1 MSGELN
7 SKIIV
12 VGPADV
18 SAKISDVTERIISCI
33 MDDGAVDVVG
43 AGDAM
48 FLACSAIN
56 LSCEIAKIYINQ
68 ISIGNLED
76 INLGKTAAIFTQL
89 AQQESTD
96 FEKLVA
102 EEEKAM
108 DNIGDR
114 TVSVGHEIP
123 MEKLVTRSLMAL
135 ARFNEIKLIAAGGSI
150 NEAVSLALRLTV
162 GQISKGPVGV
172 KLIYVYSINMRNDP
186 AKRISAI
193 SIYLKKGITTEVAD
207 FVKKLKSELP
217 A

>member
-1 MSGELN
+1 MSGESS

-12 VGPADV
+12 VGPTDV
-18 SAKISDVTERIISCI
+18 SAKISDVTERIISYI

-43 AGDAM
+43 AGDAL

-76 INLGKTAAIFTQL
+76 IHLGKTTAIFAHL
-89 AQQESTD
+89 AQQESID
-96 FEKLVA
+96 YEKTVA
-102 EEEKAM
+102 VEEKEM

-123 MEKLVTRSLMAL
+123 LEKLVTRSLMAL
-135 ARFNEIKLIAAGGSI
+135 ARFDEIKLIAAGGSI

-162 GQISKGPVGV
+162 GQISKDPVGV
-172 KLIYVYSINMRNDP
+172 KLIYIYSIKMRNDP

-193 SIYLKKGITTEVAD
+193 SIYLKKGITTEPAD
-207 FVKKLKSELP
+207 FVKKLKNELS

>member
-12 VGPADV
+12 VGSADV

-43 AGDAM
+43 VGDAM

-76 INLGKTAAIFTQL
+76 THLGKTAAIFTQL

-96 FEKLVA
+96 FERLVA

-135 ARFNEIKLIAAGGSI
+135 ARFDEIKLIAAGGSI
-150 NEAVSLALRLTV
+150 NEAVSIALRLTA